1 MTLEG
6 AYLIE
11 KKQLAV
17 KVSCFGSIERLDEF
31 AASYLVDIGGV
42 SHGGNGFAVI
52 SPENDIEVESVEDF
66 AWFRGVVETA
76 LVLAG
81 FSEAIVQPEPLDW
94 SKEKCEPVSDA
105 FWISVFELKSS
116 DRTR

>member
-1 MTLEG
+1 M
-6 AYLIE
+6 E

-17 KVSCFGSIERLDEF
+17 KISGFGSIERLDEF
-31 AASYLVDIGGV
+31 AASQLVNVGGV
-42 SHGGNGFAVI
+42 SHAGNGFAVI
-52 SPENDIEVESVEDF
+52 SPENDVEVESVEDF

-76 LVLAG
+76 LALAG
-81 FSEAIVQPEPLDW
+81 FSEAIVQPESVDW

-105 FWISVFELKSS
+105 FWIRAFELKSS